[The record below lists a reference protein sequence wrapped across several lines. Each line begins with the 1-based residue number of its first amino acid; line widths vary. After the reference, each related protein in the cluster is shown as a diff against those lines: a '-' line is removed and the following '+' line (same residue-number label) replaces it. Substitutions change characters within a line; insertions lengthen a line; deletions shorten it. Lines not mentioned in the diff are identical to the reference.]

1 MTLIAWTDEL
11 ATQHP
16 QMDATHRE
24 FIEHLDRLH
33 AALAQPVDEMLAAYD
48 AMLAHT
54 VEHFAQEDRWMLDTG
69 FTPENCHSNQHTQV
83 LALLRDIRRQV
94 VDDGRRELVAQLLPE
109 LAQWFEG
116 HAQMADAGL
125 AYHIGQVGYDTLTG
139 TIRSP
144 VAEASLSGCGSTA
157 CSDA

>member
-24 FIEHLDRLH
+24 FIEHLDHLH
-33 AALAQPVDEMLAAYD
+33 AAREAPADEMLAIYD
-48 AMLAHT
+48 AVLAHT
-54 VEHFAQEDRWMLDTG
+54 VEHFAQEDRWMQATG
-69 FTPENCHSNQHTQV
+69 FAPDNCHSLQHSQV
-83 LALLRDIRRQV
+83 LAVLRDVRRQV
-94 VDDGRRELVAQLLPE
+94 VEDGRRELVAQLLPE
-109 LAQWFEG
+109 LVQWFEG

-125 AYHIGQVGYDTLTG
+125 AYHIGHVGYDTCTG
-139 TIRSP
+139 EIRSP
-144 VAEASLSGCGSTA
+144 VAQASQSGCGSKA